1 MTQANESI
9 LTTPGV
15 GATVATHN
23 PGDGKEYQVVM
34 VADDSGHIQQTL
46 PTYSWWVPT
55 AAVGANKLYADVFN
69 ASGSGKVIELRGIW
83 AISDT
88 DTAVTGALG
97 IELLLLRTSAVG
109 TGGTVPTY
117 NGGSASNTGT
127 IVPFDTAN
135 SALPAQITAR
145 ALPTGG
151 ATIAAFYW
159 SQFVPGEEA
168 ATSQAYMTA
177 FQNLL
182 PHTVAGQRITLR
194 EGQGL
199 LIKQGAIAATGNVA
213 FLTVFTLV

>member
-1 MTQANESI
+1 MTQANDSV
-9 LTTPGV
+9 LVTPGS

-55 AAVGANKLYADVFN
+55 AAVGANKLFADIFN

-109 TGGTVPTY
+109 TGGTAPTY
-117 NGGSASNTGT
+117 NGGSASNAGT

-135 SALPAQITAR
+135 GALPAQITAR

-151 ATIAAFYW
+151 ATIAAFFW

-182 PHTVAGQRITLR
+182 PHTIAGQRITLR

-199 LIKQGAIAATGNVA
+199 LIKQGAVAATGNLA
-213 FLTVFTLV
+213 FLTVFTLI

>member
-1 MTQANESI
+1 MAQANDSI
-9 LTTPGV
+9 LVTPGS
-15 GATVATHN
+15 GATVATHA

-34 VADDSGHIQQTL
+34 VADDSGHLQQTL

-55 AAVGANKLYADVFN
+55 AAVGANKLYADLFN
-69 ASGSGKVIELRGIW
+69 ASGSGKIIEVRGIW

-97 IELLLLRTSAVG
+97 IEILLLRTSAVG
-109 TGGTVPTY
+109 TGGTAPTY
-117 NGGSASNTGT
+117 NGGSASNAGT

-135 SALPAQITAR
+135 ASLPAQITAR

-151 ATIAAFYW
+151 ATIAAFWW
-159 SQFVPGEEA
+159 SQFVPGEET

-182 PHTVAGQRITLR
+182 PVTLMGQRLTLR
-194 EGQGL
+194 EGQGIL
-199 LIKQGAIAATGNVA
+199 YKQGTVAATGNLA
-213 FLTVFTLV
+213 FLTVFTLT